1 MVSDAAD
8 GLGRTVSG
16 RRGGSGGGR
25 PVEGADRG
33 PSGGR
38 VGCFAMTQWL
48 DLVPIWTAILAVGVF
63 LYVALDGFDL
73 GGGIPYSFPPTRAVR
88 KIAMDSIPPVWD
100 RTETVLSPRLGR
112 LFPP

>member
-73 GGGIPYSFPPTRAVR
+73 GVGILYSFAPTREDRNNLINSV
-88 KIAMDSIPPVWD
+88 PPGWG
-100 RTETVLSPRLGR
+100 RNETLLV
-112 LFPP
+112 